1 MADTSDFRNGYV
13 IEMDNQLFTI
23 SEFQHVKPGKGAAF
37 VRTKLKN
44 VSTGRVIDKTFR
56 SGEKVVE
63 VRLET
68 HNYQYLY
75 NDGDLYTFMHHETFE
90 QLAMPKEAL
99 TDAIPYLKETDMVSM
114 LMRDGR
120 PVTVEVANH
129 VELLIT
135 RCDPGVR
142 GDTAQ
147 GGTKP
152 ATLETGLTVQVP
164 LFVEEGETIRV
175 DTRSGVY
182 MNRV

>member
-1 MADTSDFRNGYV
+1 MADTSDFRNGFV
-13 IEMDNQLFTI
+13 IELDGQMFSI

-44 VSTGRVIDKTFR
+44 VETGRVIDKTFR
-56 SGEKVVE
+56 SGEKVTE

-68 HNYQYLY
+68 HGYQYLY
-75 NDGDLYTFMHHETFE
+75 NDGDLYTFMHTETFE
-90 QLAMPKEAL
+90 QIALPKEAL
-99 TDAIPYLKETDMVSM
+99 TDAIPYLKENDTVSI
-114 LMRDGR
+114 LMRGEK
-120 PVTVEVANH
+120 PVTIEVANH

-135 RCDPGVR
+135 QCDPGVR

-175 DTRSGVY
+175 DTRTGEY

>member
-1 MADTSDFRNGYV
+1 MADTSDFRNGFV
-13 IEMDNQLFTI
+13 LDLEGQMFSI

-44 VSTGRVIDKTFR
+44 VETGRVIDKTFR
-56 SGEKVVE
+56 AGEKVTE

-68 HNYQYLY
+68 HSYQYLY
-75 NDGDLYTFMHHETFE
+75 NDGDLYTFMHSETFE
-90 QLAMPKEAL
+90 QIALPKEAL
-99 TDAIPYLKETDMVSM
+99 TDAIPYLKENDSVSI
-114 LMRDGR
+114 LMRGEK

-129 VELLIT
+129 VELQIT
-135 RCDPGVR
+135 QCDPGVR

-175 DTRSGVY
+175 DTRTGEY

>member
-1 MADTSDFRNGYV
+1 MADTSDFRNGFV
-13 IEMDNQLFTI
+13 IELDGQMFSI

-44 VSTGRVIDKTFR
+44 VESGRVIDKTFR
-56 SGEKVVE
+56 AGEKVTE

-68 HNYQYLY
+68 HSYQYLY
-75 NDGDLYTFMHHETFE
+75 TDGDLYTFMHGETFE
-90 QLAMPKEAL
+90 QIALPKETL
-99 TDAIPYLKETDMVSM
+99 TDAIPYLKENDNVSM
-114 LMRDGR
+114 LMRGEK

-129 VELLIT
+129 VELKIT
-135 RCDPGVR
+135 TCDPGVR

-175 DTRSGVY
+175 DTRTGEY